1 MVNSTELFIDF
12 DKLEQNYIFVDEKND
27 LDMNI
32 WNKLVSNYCELI
44 RVDQN
49 EFLNAYNT
57 WKETNHK

>member
-12 DKLEQNYIFVDEKND
+12 DKLEQNYILVDEKND